1 MRYDLVREVGRWR
14 IDDIKGSSDGGRLSI
29 RKMLTNSLKELT
41 GDDMSD
47 VINNKD
53 HHRYELE
60 VEGHLATEH
69 YKLDGNVITFEHTD
83 VPKEL
88 GGKGVGSKLVQGA
101 LDQVRAAGLKLIPE
115 CPFVKAWIEKHPAYA
130 DLVKR

>member
-1 MRYDLVREVGRWR
+1 MSGT
-14 IDDIKGSSDGGRLSI
+14 ID
-29 RKMLTNSLKELT
+29 
-41 GDDMSD
+41 
-47 VINNKD
+47 NKS

-69 YKLDGNVITFEHTD
+69 YKLDGNIITFEHTD

-101 LDQVRAAGLKLIPE
+101 LDQVREAGLKVIPE
-115 CPFVKAWIEKHPAYA
+115 CPFVKAWIEKHPGYQ
-130 DLVKR
+130 DLVKT